1 MSCDV
6 VTTTCVVEFALHFN
20 ISSLLLYLLSK
31 HLAVQTQQQKHYKG
45 VKYVQSYNKD
55 IRRCSGV
62 FIIDF
67 DHIPHFS
74 LVSIVDF
81 EHVNNGWVVDV
92 TLRLTVVTYF
102 CKGSIKNV

>member
-1 MSCDV
+1 M
-6 VTTTCVVEFALHFN
+6 
-20 ISSLLLYLLSK
+20 
-31 HLAVQTQQQKHYKG
+31 
-45 VKYVQSYNKD
+45 KYVQSYNKD
-55 IRRCSGV
+55 IRRRSGV

-74 LVSIVDF
+74 LVSVVDF
-81 EHVNNGWVVDV
+81 ENVNNGWVFHV